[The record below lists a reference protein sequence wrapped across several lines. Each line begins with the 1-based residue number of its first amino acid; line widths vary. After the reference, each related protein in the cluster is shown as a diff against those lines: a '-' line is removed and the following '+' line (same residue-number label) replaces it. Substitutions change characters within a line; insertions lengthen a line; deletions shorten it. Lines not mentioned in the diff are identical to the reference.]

1 MDIGLDSLRT
11 ASKKVVHKTSKF
23 LGNKIADTGTNSYN
37 DKIGK
42 TKHVEEIII
51 PPRKRRYITR
61 IKTSIKKMEHYK
73 ISKLLTTKNEYILGF
88 NPTNSSIA
96 TPLVSSFIFPMII
109 CSNHHSTLTQSNNY

>member
-23 LGNKIADTGTNSYN
+23 LGNKIADRG
-37 DKIGK
+37 
-42 TKHVEEIII
+42 
-51 PPRKRRYITR
+51 
-61 IKTSIKKMEHYK
+61 MEHYK